1 MKKWNAAAVRAAK
14 GREKLGC
21 TTAYDS
27 CFARL
32 ADEAGVPVILVG
44 DSMGMT
50 VLGYDTTLNVTMGE
64 MLSATAAVARAA
76 KSAMV
81 VADLPFGSYQCG
93 EDEAVRNAVACIKA
107 GADAVKLEG
116 GARVS
121 KLIRRLTEAGIP
133 VLAHVGMTPQS
144 VNEYGGFKRQG
155 VTREAAE
162 KLDEILSVRGIDEVH
177 IGLNDLHLSL
187 GEHFMFEPLADGP
200 VDKLTGKIAA
210 VGLPYGFGGI
220 ARIGYGMLPAEK
232 VITEHY
238 RLGSSFAILSRSFCN
253 IGNITDEKEVREIFG
268 RGVKSIRDFED
279 SLSGLTPSDYEEN
292 RLEVKR
298 LVNEIVG
305 QVNR

>member
-1 MKKWNAAAVRAAK
+1 MAL
-14 GREKLGC
+14 KLMYI
-21 TTAYDS
+21 TN
-27 CFARL
+27 
-32 ADEAGVPVILVG
+32 
-44 DSMGMT
+44 
-50 VLGYDTTLNVTMGE
+50 DT
-64 MLSATAAVARAA
+64 AVAKIAEDNGVDRIFMDMEYIGKEKRQPGDTVKSHHTVEDIRRVRSVIKKSELMVRVNPLTEKSADFIGSEKEIEEVISAGADVIMLPMA
-76 KSAMV
+76 KSASE
-81 VADLPFGSYQCG
+81 VARF
-93 EDEAVRNAVACIKA
+93 
-107 GADAVKLEG
+107 VKCVGGRAKTMFLLE
-116 GARVS
+116 
-121 KLIRRLTEAGIP
+121 
-133 VLAHVGMTPQS
+133 
-144 VNEYGGFKRQG
+144 
-155 VTREAAE
+155 TREAAE
-162 KLDEILSVRGIDEVH
+162 KLDEILSVQGIDEVH

-187 GEHFMFEPLADGP
+187 GEHFMFEPLADGT